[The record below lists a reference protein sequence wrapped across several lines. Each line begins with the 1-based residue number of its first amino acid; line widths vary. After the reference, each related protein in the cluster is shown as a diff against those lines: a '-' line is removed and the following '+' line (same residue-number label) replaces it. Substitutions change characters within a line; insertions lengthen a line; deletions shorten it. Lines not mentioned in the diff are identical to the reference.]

1 MRLQLGLIK
10 VEINLPEIATTLET
24 FASNRKK
31 AFEILVAEV
40 KESVTVAINAL
51 MKHEIEVFLGQPT
64 QAQNKLNGYRVREY
78 AIKGFG
84 AIRVKLP
91 RDRNGAFSSKVVA
104 PHERMDPRLREDLA
118 IMHLAGLSTRT
129 LAMISNRLL
138 GIEVSSKTVTNS
150 LDVVS
155 ASAQQWLQ
163 RPLTG
168 RYWALYV
175 DGTNFAVQ
183 RRGSTEKEPSLVVL
197 GVDETNRRSVLAIE
211 PGTRDNCESW
221 RAVFRDLKLRGL
233 DPSYVRV
240 GVMDG
245 LPGLERLFREEFGDA
260 VTARCWV
267 HAMRKACAKAP
278 KRLHDSFKMLADRV
292 MYADGEGAARK
303 AFAALQEAM
312 GADAERAVSCLA
324 KDLDSLL
331 THYRFDRSVWRALK
345 TTNSI
350 ERINKEFKRRTKTM
364 ESLGEKTLR
373 SVLVFTSLRL
383 EMGWRIK
390 PIDSKASQSL
400 GLKSANTIE
409 TAISEIGLL
418 N

>member
-1 MRLQLGLIK
+1 MGLIK
-10 VEINLPEIATTLET
+10 VEINLPEIARTLES
-24 FASNRKK
+24 FADNRKK
-31 AFEILVAEV
+31 AFEALVSDV
-40 KESVTVAINAL
+40 KLSVSDAVNAL
-51 MKHEIEVFLGQPT
+51 MKHEIELFLGKAEQSD
-64 QAQNKLNGYRVREY
+64 NKLNGYRVREY

-84 AIRVKLP
+84 AIRVKVP
-91 RDRNGAFSSKVVA
+91 RDRNGTFSSNVVA
-104 PHERMDPRLREDLA
+104 RHERMDPRIREDMAVL
-118 IMHLAGLSTRT
+118 HLAGLSTRT
-129 LAMISNRLL
+129 LAMISRRLL
-138 GIEVSSKTVTNS
+138 GVEVSAKTVTNS
-150 LDVVS
+150 LAVVE
-155 ASAQQWLQ
+155 ANAKNWLQ

-221 RAVFRDLKLRGL
+221 RAVFRNLKNRGL

-267 HAMRKACAKAP
+267 HAMRNACAKTP

-292 MYADGEGAARK
+292 MYADGEGAARQ
-303 AFAALQEAM
+303 AFRSLQEAM
-312 GADAERAVSCLA
+312 GVDAERSVSCLA

-364 ESLGEKTLR
+364 ESLGESTLR
-373 SVLVFTSLRL
+373 SVLVFTALRL
-383 EMGWRIK
+383 EMGWRLK
-390 PIDSKASQSL
+390 PIDSIASQRL
-400 GLKSANTIE
+400 GLSSSNAIE
-409 TAISEIGLL
+409 AAISEIGLI